1 MRRTTLRLIGIC
13 SLLTLLSACGG
24 GDGAAPG
31 GTDNGNGNSLSP
43 MPPAASSPV
52 GVAASGADITCDLA
66 AFEADALRLINQRRA
81 AGARCG
87 ARGAFGPAG
96 ALVAQSQLTQA
107 ALGHSR
113 DMADNDYFSHDS
125 RDGRTMADRV
135 SATGYAWRSLGE
147 NIAAGHG
154 SVQQTID
161 GWMGSDSHCANL
173 MNPDFTEYGLACA
186 RNDASRYQSYWTL
199 DLGRR

>member
-1 MRRTTLRLIGIC
+1 MLRTKRFIGTC
-13 SLLTLLSACGG
+13 PLLALLCACGG
-24 GDGAAPG
+24 GDGAAPV
-31 GTDNGNGNSLSP
+31 DSGNGNNLSP
-43 MPPAASSPV
+43 MAPSVSSPV
-52 GVAASGADITCDLA
+52 GGTASGADIACGLA
-66 AFEADALRLINQRRA
+66 AFEAEATRLINQRRA

-96 ALVAQSQLTQA
+96 VLVAQSQLTQA
-107 ALGHSR
+107 AIDHSR

-147 NIAAGHG
+147 NIAAGYG

-161 GWMGSDSHCANL
+161 GWMASDSHCANL